1 MYNAYILWD
10 DRNGRR
16 YIEAMSVLFLF
27 LFAIILLYGVKVSRS
42 HEWQSDSLS
51 LSHSKD
57 LLGFF
62 ALMIVVHHVIQ
73 ALIQNRGANVGI
85 MIIYENMGVCFVGGF
100 FFFSGYGL
108 IKSLYSKENYF
119 EHFFK
124 NRILKI
130 LVPFYVVNTFFTIVT
145 KHMGM
150 LDSYEVAPCMIG
162 IIMPNDHM
170 WYLVEIVVLYLLFYK
185 NFKNRKSE
193 KQAFV
198 RMLLDIIIV
207 IAISLFFGHGPFWFQ
222 GEWWYNSTI
231 LFFIG
236 MLIARFQEPVIN
248 FAKKYYIFLTCMFAV
263 AFCVLY
269 KITVGIINT
278 RGYWTEFSNIT
289 WAQSNL
295 DKLEALSVQ
304 VPMIISFV
312 MLVLLL
318 GLKIKVSNK
327 VLHFLGIISLDLY
340 ITHRLCIWVFDF
352 IKSPGMYLLTVLI
365 SSLILGSIF
374 HVIIAIANKI
384 VLKIPFILGKVGS
397 LFIRVVSTITDRIHI
412 KKYSTWGIIFI
423 APFIL
428 FYLVFSFFPI
438 TSTIFNS
445 FFENYTSGLKH
456 IGPRFVA
463 FGNYQ
468 KLFSDG
474 DFWSYLYNTIILWFM
489 AFVPQIIISLLLA
502 SWFSDNSLKIKGVGF
517 FKMVIYLPSVLM
529 ASAFATL
536 FLSLFSTMGP
546 INDFFVDVLKIWPER
561 ISFFSHIW
569 TTRGLVIF
577 MSFLMWYGG
586 STLLIMAGMMNID
599 SSLYEAA
606 KVDGAGRF
614 LIFRKIT
621 MPGIRPVLIYVI
633 ITSLISG
640 MQLFDVPYILTDG
653 SGGPIRSSMTMVMFL
668 NNHLY
673 SKNYGMG
680 GAVSTLMLIVT
691 GILSIVVF
699 TVNRKAEDK

>member
-1 MYNAYILWD
+1 MNSIFSYIFPLWT
-10 DRNGRR
+10 
-16 YIEAMSVLFLF
+16 FLIP
-27 LFAIILLYGVKVSRS
+27 FAIILLWGVKVSHRG
-42 HEWQSDSLS
+42 EWQDGSLS

-62 ALMIVVHHVIQ
+62 ALMIVVHHTIQ
-73 ALIQNRGANVGI
+73 ALIQNRGTNVGI
-85 MIIYENMGVCFVGGF
+85 MVIYENMGVCFVGGF

-108 IKSLYSKENYF
+108 LKSLYSKRDYF
-119 EHFFK
+119 NHFFQK
-124 NRILKI
+124 RILKI
-130 LVPFYVVNTFFTIVT
+130 LVPFYVVNTFFTVVT
-145 KHMGM
+145 RQMRM
-150 LDSYEVAPCMIG
+150 LDSYEVAPCMTG

-170 WYLVEIVVLYLLFYK
+170 WYLVEIVVLYILFYK
-185 NFKNRKSE
+185 NFKNPKSE
-193 KQAFV
+193 RQAFL
-198 RMLLDIIIV
+198 RMLVDIIVVIV
-207 IAISLFFGHGPFWFQ
+207 ISFLFGHGPFWFQ

-236 MLIARFQEPVIN
+236 MLIARFEEPVIS
-248 FAKKYYIFLTCMFAV
+248 FAKKYYVVLTSLMLVTFII
-263 AFCVLY
+263 LY
-269 KITVGIINT
+269 KSTVSIINA
-278 RGYWTEFSNIT
+278 RGYWTEFSNIS

-312 MLVLLL
+312 LLVLLL
-318 GLKIKVSNK
+318 GLKVKVSNK

-340 ITHRLCIWVFDF
+340 ITHRLCIWVFDW
-352 IKSPGMYLLTVLI
+352 IRSPAMYMLTILI
-365 SSLILGSIF
+365 CSLVLGSIF

-384 VLKIPFILGKVGS
+384 VYRIPGILSKLASILIDLISYVTGK
-397 LFIRVVSTITDRIHI
+397 IHI

-428 FYLVFSFFPI
+428 FYLIFSFIPI
-438 TSTIFNS
+438 VSTVINS
-445 FFENYTSGLKH
+445 FFENYTAGLKH

-463 FGNYQ
+463 FANYQ

-474 DFWSYLYNTIILWFM
+474 DFWSYLFNTIILWVI
-489 AFVPQIIISLLLA
+489 AFIPQIIISLLLA
-502 SWFSDNSLKIKGVGF
+502 SWFSDRSLKVKGAGF
-517 FKMVIYLPSVLM
+517 FKTVIYLPSVIM
-529 ASAFATL
+529 ATAFAAL
-536 FLSLFSTMGP
+536 FLSLFSTTGP
-546 INDFFVDVLKIWPER
+546 INDFFVDTLKIWPER
-561 ISFFSHIW
+561 ISFLSHIW

-577 MSFLMWYGG
+577 MSFLMWFGG
-586 STLLIMAGMMNID
+586 STLLLMAGMMDID

-621 MPGIRPVLIYVI
+621 MPGIRPVFVYVI

-640 MQLFDVPYILTDG
+640 MQLFDIPYILTDG
-653 SGGPIRSSMTMVMFL
+653 SGGPLRSSMTMVMFL

-699 TVNRKAEDK
+699 TINRKAEDK

>member
-1 MYNAYILWD
+1 MSSIFSYVFPLW
-10 DRNGRR
+10 
-16 YIEAMSVLFLF
+16 
-27 LFAIILLYGVKVSRS
+27 ILLIPFAAILLWGIKVSRS
-42 HEWQSDSLS
+42 GEWQQDSLS

-85 MIIYENMGVCFVGGF
+85 MVIYENMGVCFVGGF

-108 IKSLYSKENYF
+108 IKSLYSKKDYF

-124 NRILKI
+124 KRILKI
-130 LVPFYVVNTFFTIVT
+130 LVPFYVVNTFFTIVAN
-145 KHMGM
+145 HMGM
-150 LDSYEVAPCMIG
+150 LDSYEVAPCMVG

-193 KQAFV
+193 KQAFI
-198 RMLLDIIIV
+198 RMFVDIVAV
-207 IAISLFFGHGPFWFQ
+207 IAISFIFGHGPFWFQ

-236 MLIARFQEPVIN
+236 MLIARFEAPVIS
-248 FAKKYYIFLTCMFAV
+248 FAKKYYISLTCFMAV
-263 AFCVLY
+263 AFVALY
-269 KITVGIINT
+269 KITVGVINT
-278 RGYWTEFSNIT
+278 RGYWTEYSGIS

-304 VPMIISFV
+304 IPMIICFV
-312 MLVLLL
+312 MLILLL
-318 GLKIKVSNK
+318 GLKVKVSNK
-327 VLHFLGIISLDLY
+327 ALRFLGKISLDLY
-340 ITHRLCIWVFDF
+340 ITHRLCIWVFEF
-352 IKSPGMYLLTVLI
+352 IKSPGMYLFTVLI
-365 SSLILGSIF
+365 CSLVLGSIF

-384 VLKIPFILGKVGS
+384 VYKIPSILDKLASVIIRAVS
-397 LFIRVVSTITDRIHI
+397 LVTDRIHI

-423 APFIL
+423 APFIT
-428 FYLVFSFFPI
+428 FYLIFSFFPI
-438 TSTIFNS
+438 VSTIFNS
-445 FFENYTSGLKH
+445 FFENYTAGLKH
-456 IGPRFVA
+456 VGPRFVA
-463 FGNYQ
+463 FANYQ

-474 DFWSYLYNTIILWFM
+474 DFWSYLYNTMILWFM
-489 AFVPQIIISLLLA
+489 AFVPQIIISLILA
-502 SWFSDNSLKIKGVGF
+502 SWFSDSSLKIKGAGF
-517 FKMVIYLPSVLM
+517 FKTVIYLPSVLM

-546 INDFFVDVLKIWPER
+546 INDFFVDTLKLWPER
-561 ISFFSHIW
+561 ISFLSHIW

-577 MSFLMWYGG
+577 MSFLMWFGG
-586 STLLIMAGMMNID
+586 STLLLMAGMMDVD
-599 SSLYEAA
+599 SSLREAA

-614 LIFRKIT
+614 LIFRKII
-621 MPGIRPVLIYVI
+621 MPGIRPILVYVI

-653 SGGPIRSSMTMVMFL
+653 SGGPVRSSMTMVMYL

-699 TVNRKAEDK
+699 AINRKAEDK

>member
-1 MYNAYILWD
+1 MSNIFSYVFPLW
-10 DRNGRR
+10 
-16 YIEAMSVLFLF
+16 FLLIPF
-27 LFAIILLYGVKVSRS
+27 VIILLWGVKVSRR
-42 HEWQSDSLS
+42 HEWWDDSLS

-85 MIIYENMGVCFVGGF
+85 MGVYENMGVCFVGGF

-108 IKSLYSKENYF
+108 IKSLYSKKDYF
-119 EHFFK
+119 NHFFRK
-124 NRILKI
+124 RILKI

-145 KHMGM
+145 RHMGM
-150 LDSYEVAPCMIG
+150 LDSYEVAPCMTG

-185 NFKNRKSE
+185 NFKDRKSE
-193 KQAFV
+193 KQAFTK
-198 RMLLDIIIV
+198 MLIDVIVV
-207 IAISLFFGHGPFWFQ
+207 IAISFMLGHGPFWFQ

-236 MLIARFQEPVIN
+236 MIVARFEVPIIS
-248 FAKKYYIFLTCMFAV
+248 FAKKYYIALTCLMAV
-263 AFCVLY
+263 AFVVFY
-269 KITVGIINT
+269 RVTVGIINA
-278 RGYWTEFSNIT
+278 RGYWTEFSGIS

-312 MLVLLL
+312 LLVLLL
-318 GLKIKVSNK
+318 GLKVRVSNK
-327 VLHFLGIISLDLY
+327 VLHFLGTISLDLY
-340 ITHRLCIWVFDF
+340 ITHRLCIWIFEW
-352 IKSPGMYLLTVLI
+352 IKSPAMYLLTVI
-365 SSLILGSIF
+365 ICSLVLGSIF
-374 HVIIAIANKI
+374 HVINAFANIVVNKI
-384 VLKIPFILGKVGS
+384 PCILSKITSFI
-397 LFIRVVSTITDRIHI
+397 VSAASGVADRIHI

-423 APFIL
+423 APFIT

-438 TSTIFNS
+438 VSTIFNS

-456 IGPRFVA
+456 VGPKFVA
-463 FGNYQ
+463 FANYQ

-474 DFWSYLYNTIILWFM
+474 DFWSYLLNTMLLWVM

-502 SWFSDNSLKIKGVGF
+502 SWFSDKSLKIKGAGF
-517 FKMVIYLPSVLM
+517 FKTAIYLPSVLM

-546 INDFFVDVLKIWPER
+546 INDFFTDTLKLWPER
-561 ISFFSHIW
+561 ISFLSHVW

-577 MSFLMWYGG
+577 MSFLMWFGG
-586 STLLIMAGMMNID
+586 STLLLMAGMMDID
-599 SSLYEAA
+599 SSLLEAA

-621 MPGIRPVLIYVI
+621 MPGIRPVFVYVI

-653 SGGPIRSSMTMVMFL
+653 SGGPVRSSMTMVMYL

-673 SKNYGMG
+673 SKNYGMS
-680 GAVSTLMLIVT
+680 GAVSTLMLVVT
-691 GILSIVVF
+691 GILSTIVF
-699 TVNRKAEDK
+699 SINGKAERK

>member
-1 MYNAYILWD
+1 MSSVFSYVFPLW
-10 DRNGRR
+10 
-16 YIEAMSVLFLF
+16 
-27 LFAIILLYGVKVSRS
+27 ILLIPFAAILLWGIKVSRRG
-42 HEWQSDSLS
+42 EWQQDSLS

-85 MIIYENMGVCFVGGF
+85 MVIYENMGVCFVGGF

-108 IKSLYSKENYF
+108 IKSLYSKKDYF

-124 NRILKI
+124 KRILKI
-130 LVPFYVVNTFFTIVT
+130 LVPFYVVNTFFTIVA

-150 LDSYEVAPCMIG
+150 LDSYEVAPCMVG

-193 KQAFV
+193 KQAFI
-198 RMLLDIIIV
+198 RMFVDIVAV
-207 IAISLFFGHGPFWFQ
+207 IAISFIFGHGPFWFQ

-236 MLIARFQEPVIN
+236 MLIARFEAPVIS
-248 FAKKYYIFLTCMFAV
+248 FAKKYYIALTCLMAV
-263 AFCVLY
+263 AFVVLY
-269 KITVGIINT
+269 KVTVGIINT
-278 RGYWTEFSNIT
+278 RGYWTEYSGIS

-304 VPMIISFV
+304 IPMIICFV
-312 MLVLLL
+312 LLVLLL
-318 GLKIKVSNK
+318 GLKVKVSNK
-327 VLHFLGIISLDLY
+327 ALHFLGIISLDLY

-365 SSLILGSIF
+365 CSLVLGSIF

-384 VLKIPFILGKVGS
+384 VYKIPCVLDKLASVIIRAVS
-397 LFIRVVSTITDRIHI
+397 LVTDRIHI

-423 APFIL
+423 APFIT
-428 FYLVFSFFPI
+428 FYLIFSFFPI
-438 TSTIFNS
+438 VSTIFNS
-445 FFENYTSGLKH
+445 FFENYTAGLKH
-456 IGPRFVA
+456 VGPRFVA
-463 FGNYQ
+463 FANYQ

-474 DFWSYLYNTIILWFM
+474 DFWSYLYNTMILWFM
-489 AFVPQIIISLLLA
+489 AFVPQIIISLILA
-502 SWFSDNSLKIKGVGF
+502 SWFSDSSLKIKGSGF
-517 FKMVIYLPSVLM
+517 FKTVIYLPSVLM

-546 INDFFVDVLKIWPER
+546 INDFFVDTLKLWPER
-561 ISFFSHIW
+561 ISFLSHIW

-577 MSFLMWYGG
+577 MSFLMWFGG
-586 STLLIMAGMMNID
+586 STLLLMAGMMDVD
-599 SSLYEAA
+599 SSLREAA

-614 LIFRKIT
+614 LIFRKII
-621 MPGIRPVLIYVI
+621 MPGIRPILVYVI

-653 SGGPIRSSMTMVMFL
+653 SGGPVRSSMTMVMYL

-699 TVNRKAEDK
+699 AINRKAEDK